1 MITPY
6 VVRLV
11 VFKPCSCYAIDLFHC
26 GAELQV
32 NTGVHNTMDKSSA
45 MAPFDLNGTVS
56 LLKLCLLHSFLPKW
70 QL

>member
-32 NTGVHNTMDKSSA
+32 NTGVHNTMDKT
-45 MAPFDLNGTVS
+45 APWLRLT
-56 LLKLCLLHSFLPKW
+56 
-70 QL
+70 